1 MRAVAYW
8 TSTHSALFGLQM
20 PTRSPGSIPAAMS
33 ALASSSTAASSCA
46 YVRRTSWK
54 GTTSASWSGKRAA
67 VRGQVV
73 ADRLA
78 DQGTSDVPFE

>member
-8 TSTHSALFGLQM
+8 TSTHSALLGLQM

-46 YVRRTSWK
+46 YVRRTCWK
-54 GTTSASWSGKRAA
+54 GTTSASWSGTRAA
-67 VRGQVV
+67 VRARFSPIVWPIN
-73 ADRLA
+73 
-78 DQGTSDVPFE
+78 GTSDVPFE